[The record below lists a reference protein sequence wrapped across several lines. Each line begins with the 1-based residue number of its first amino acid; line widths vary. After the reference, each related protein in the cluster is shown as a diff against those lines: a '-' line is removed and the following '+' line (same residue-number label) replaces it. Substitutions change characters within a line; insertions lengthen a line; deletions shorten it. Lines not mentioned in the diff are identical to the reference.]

1 MSVGKSVVFLLFMLV
16 LLIIYTVNS
25 FDYNKLLAKDITKDE
40 PSSNS
45 INLDSIMSKVTEIKD
60 EILLSL
66 DATKKEV
73 QTQESLIQEESAEK
87 AEVKEEISTIE
98 APKTDVEL
106 KKEEKILLNPE
117 SSKTITEPNIIET
130 KVIEEK
136 TITLEKVKEEPK
148 VEVKKEEKV
157 PSDSKIVQKEI
168 NDILAKNK
176 IIFERRSTTVT
187 KKSNLVLKQIVKIL
201 KREKNVKVE
210 VAGHTDSRGKAS
222 LNKKLSQQRA
232 NSVRKALIYYGVEKE
247 RLTAVGYG
255 EEQPIAKDDKNGLSI
270 VNRRV
275 EFNIVGE

>member
-1 MSVGKSVVFLLFMLV
+1 MHRSNTNKK
-16 LLIIYTVNS
+16 IRNS
-25 FDYNKLLAKDITKDE
+25 
-40 PSSNS
+40 
-45 INLDSIMSKVTEIKD
+45 
-60 EILLSL
+60 
-66 DATKKEV
+66 
-73 QTQESLIQEESAEK
+73 
-87 AEVKEEISTIE
+87 
-98 APKTDVEL
+98 
-106 KKEEKILLNPE
+106 NPE

>member
-73 QTQESLIQEESAEK
+73 QTQESLIQEESAEEV
-87 AEVKEEISTIE
+87 EVKEEISTIE
-98 APKTDVEL
+98 APKTDVKL